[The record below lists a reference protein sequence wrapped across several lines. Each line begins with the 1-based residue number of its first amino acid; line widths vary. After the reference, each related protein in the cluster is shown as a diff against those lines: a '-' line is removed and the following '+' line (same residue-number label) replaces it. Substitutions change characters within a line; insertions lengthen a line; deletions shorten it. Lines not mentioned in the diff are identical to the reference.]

1 MGCSPLG
8 SSYGALSQ
16 QVVQAKRA
24 QEEADAAIAAALQQ
38 KSEQE
43 QTDHQLA
50 FSMQHSNGPPPP
62 PHGFVASPARAL
74 VSSLRV
80 SPAKSHTS
88 DGTSG
93 SGQVGAV
100 HWSAMQHWLALL
112 AHVGQHMPSLVHLSG
127 SQAAKAT
134 HPSWCLAWVR
144 SPCLTSDSCACS
156 PLLLLSVC

>member
-8 SSYGALSQ
+8 SSGGALSQ
-16 QVVQAKRA
+16 QAMQAKRA

-50 FSMQHSNGPPPP
+50 FSMQHGNAPPPP

-74 VSSLRV
+74 VSSLRA
-80 SPAKSHTS
+80 SPAKSQNS

-93 SGQVGAV
+93 SGQVGA
-100 HWSAMQHWLALL
+100 SASAFYAALAGTGWLCWRTC
-112 AHVGQHMPSLVHLSG
+112 GQHG
-127 SQAAKAT
+127 
-134 HPSWCLAWVR
+134 R
-144 SPCLTSDSCACS
+144 
-156 PLLLLSVC
+156 